1 MEFDPKTALSVLLGL
16 AGSLRTI
23 GQLAEAVNAIAGQ
36 ILDDPEVE
44 SPVPPAIKLD
54 DLAPLFVL
62 LAELEAAAE
71 RLKVRSPTL
80 RRLQRQ
86 HLRQSRA
93 ASSRGMAHYEQDE
106 VPDSSEHTDAD

>member
-1 MEFDPKTALSVLLGL
+1 MEFDPKTALTILLGL

-62 LAELEAAAE
+62 LAELETAAE
-71 RLKVRSPTL
+71 TLKVRSPTL
-80 RRLQRQ
+80 RRLQRE
-86 HLRQSRA
+86 HLRKSRA
-93 ASSRGMAHYEQDE
+93 ALARGMAHYEQDE
-106 VPDSSEHTDAD
+106 LADSSKVSESD